1 MQRPNQN
8 HYYYKTYDY
17 KQQQH
22 PSTSAQKQQ
31 QRHQQYQQPQ
41 HFHCRALLVWEAA
54 TGFATTPKHTSAKTT
69 TTTPTQSQRYR
80 ENNKNNNK
88 NLSLNY
94 VLVSPSCAPFHP
106 LPPSFS
112 IYAYRQLYTDD
123 QKPPIVIMLLSSPKV
138 Y

>member
-1 MQRPNQN
+1 MVWYTLYVYHTSVFDISLTVRITTSTISTTTAFPLPRPPRVGSGYWLCNN
-8 HYYYKTYDY
+8 NK
-17 KQQQH
+17 
-22 PSTSAQKQQ
+22 
-31 QRHQQYQQPQ
+31 R
-41 HFHCRALLVWEAA
+41 
-54 TGFATTPKHTSAKTT
+54 ATTPKHISAKTT

>member
-1 MQRPNQN
+1 VGSG
-8 HYYYKTYDY
+8 Y
-17 KQQQH
+17 
-22 PSTSAQKQQ
+22 
-31 QRHQQYQQPQ
+31 
-41 HFHCRALLVWEAA
+41 
-54 TGFATTPKHTSAKTT
+54 GFATTTT
-69 TTTPTQSQRYR
+69 TTTPTQSKQCR
-80 ENNKNNNK
+80 ENNNNNKNNNK